1 MKSKIWKVMAIV
13 FAVALIA
20 PAFSAVESVKVGGD
34 ITIKGIFREGIVGFD
49 TDNPAQDF
57 IYSGVRVYV
66 TADLTD
72 NIQAMVRLI
81 NERDFGN
88 DYLREVEGSLLLDLG
103 YIKVT
108 DILTPGLTL
117 TVGRQEIQF
126 GNGLVVGSRYR
137 ALDYV
142 GADLGTV
149 AIDLGQQ
156 KAFDAIRA
164 DYEFPTV
171 PVNLT
176 VFKAKIAEV
185 YGMGGIAT
193 TLANGYISFIN
204 SYLSSYGI
212 TIPSITGLNDI
223 DLYGLS
229 LAYKGDM
236 FTVEPYF
243 VDAKMAHE
251 DLNLMTGGVRGTI
264 NPMEAFAID
273 LEFAKQFGSADY
285 IVGTDSDFKGWAGI
299 LGLTYKFDANMQPV
313 VNFGYC
319 YFSGW
324 DGTGADIDAWV
335 PVFPSNIASRVG
347 SLAYLTLFSG
357 GEGWEFGLL
366 PTGLQVFN
374 LGIGIQPTEKIGVGL
389 NWYYLKAD
397 ETAAGIDDSLG
408 NEIDLSI
415 SYAYTEDL
423 SFGLDIGYLMAGDNI
438 DDTYGLLGLSADN
451 PWQVIGTMKVAF

>member
-1 MKSKIWKVMAIV
+1 MKSKIWKVMAVI

-34 ITIKGIFREGIVGFD
+34 ITIKGVFRDGAGF
-49 TDNPAQDF
+49 TPALPSYFNTSAPAQDF

-72 NIQAMVRLI
+72 NIQTMVRLI
-81 NERDFGN
+81 NERDFGD
-88 DYLREVEGSLLLDLG
+88 DYLREVEGSLILDLG
-103 YIKVT
+103 YIKVA

-142 GADLGTV
+142 GADLGTA
-149 AIDLGQQ
+149 AIDIGQQ

-185 YGMGGIAT
+185 YGMGPQVTA
-193 TLANGYISFIN
+193 FIN
-204 SYLSSYGI
+204 GNFGTAI
-212 TIPSITGLNDI
+212 TNLNDF
-223 DLYGLS
+223 DLYGLC
-229 LAYKGDM
+229 LTYTGDM

-243 VDAKMAHE
+243 VDARMAHE
-251 DLNLMTGGVRGTI
+251 EMNLMTGGVRGTI
-264 NPMEAFAID
+264 NPMEALSID
-273 LEFAKQFGSADY
+273 LEFAKQFGDADY
-285 IVGTDSDFKGWAGI
+285 FKQNFPFGAGAGTTGDFKGWAGT

-319 YFSGW
+319 FFNGMKQT
-324 DGTGADIDAWV
+324 DQDIKAWV

-347 SLAYLTLFSG
+347 SLAYATLFPG
-357 GEGWEFGLL
+357 GEGWATTGAS
-366 PTGLQVFN
+366 GLQVFN

-389 NWYYLKAD
+389 NWYHLKAD
-397 ETAAGIDDSLG
+397 ETAAGVDDSLG
-408 NEIDLSI
+408 NEIDLSV

-423 SFGLDIGYLMAGDNI
+423 SFGLDVGYLMAGDNV
-438 DDTYGLLGLSADN
+438 DDFLAPNSADN

>member
-1 MKSKIWKVMAIV
+1 MRSKIWKLLAVV

-34 ITIKGIFREGIVGFD
+34 ITIKGVFRDGVIGFD

-88 DYLREVEGSLLLDLG
+88 DYLREVEGSLILDLG

-126 GNGLVVGSRYR
+126 GKGLVVGSRYR
-137 ALDYV
+137 AADYV
-142 GADLGTV
+142 GADIGTA

-164 DYEFPTV
+164 DYEFSAV
-171 PVNLT
+171 PLNLT

-185 YGMGGIAT
+185 YGMGASV
-193 TLANGYISFIN
+193 AAFIN
-204 SYLSSYGI
+204 GTGFATL
-212 TIPSITGLNDI
+212 TGLNDF
-223 DLYGLS
+223 DLYGLN
-229 LAYKGDM
+229 LTYKGDM

-251 DLNLMTGGVRGTI
+251 DFNLMTAGVRGVIT
-264 NPMEAFAID
+264 PMEALAVD
-273 LEFAKQFGSADY
+273 VEFAKQFGSADY
-285 IVGTDSDFKGWAGI
+285 LKQNLKQNFGIGAGTTGDFKGWAGT
-299 LGLTYKFDANMQPV
+299 LGLTYKFDTNMQPA

-319 YFSGW
+319 FFNGMKST
-324 DGTGADIDAWV
+324 DQDVKAWV

-347 SLAYLTLFSG
+347 SLAYLTLFPG
-357 GEGWEFGLL
+357 GEGWATTEAS
-366 PTGLQVFN
+366 GLQVFN
-374 LGIGIQPTEKIGVGL
+374 LGIGIQPTEKIGLGL
-389 NWYYLKAD
+389 QWFYLKAD
-397 ETAAGIDDSLG
+397 EVAAGVDDKLG

-415 SYAYTEDL
+415 SYQYTEDL
-423 SFGLDIGYLMAGDNI
+423 SFGLDVGYLMAGDNI
-438 DDTYGLLGLSADN
+438 DDYLEKSADN

>member
-1 MKSKIWKVMAIV
+1 MKSKIWRVMAVI

-34 ITIKGIFREGIVGFD
+34 ITIKGVFRDGIILFD

-72 NIQAMVRLI
+72 NVQAMVRLI

-88 DYLREVEGSLLLDLG
+88 DYLREVEGSLILDLG

-126 GNGLVVGSRYR
+126 GKGLVVGSRYR

-142 GADLGTV
+142 GADIGTA

-164 DYEFPTV
+164 DYEFATV

-176 VFKAKIAEV
+176 VFKAKIVET
-185 YGMGGIAT
+185 YGLG
-193 TLANGYISFIN
+193 TLINGVLGN
-204 SYLSSYGI
+204 PL
-212 TIPSITGLNDI
+212 PGLNDI
-223 DLYGLS
+223 DLYGLC

-264 NPMEAFAID
+264 NPMEALAID
-273 LEFAKQFGSADY
+273 LEFAKQFGDAAY
-285 IVGTDSDFKGWAGI
+285 IFPGADFKGWAGT

-324 DGTGADIDAWV
+324 DGTGTDIDAWV
-335 PVFPSNIASRVG
+335 PVFPSNVASRVG
-347 SLAYLTLFSG
+347 TTGAS
-357 GEGWEFGLL
+357 
-366 PTGLQVFN
+366 GLQVFN

-389 NWYYLKAD
+389 NWYNLKAD
-397 ETAAGIDDSLG
+397 ETAGADDSLG
-408 NEIDLSI
+408 NEIDLSV
-415 SYAYTEDL
+415 SCAYTEDL
-423 SFGLDIGYLMAGDNI
+423 SFGLDVGYLMAGDNI
-438 DDTYGLLGLSADN
+438 DDSLGIDADN

>member
-1 MKSKIWKVMAIV
+1 MKSKIWKVIAVV
-13 FAVALIA
+13 FAVALIG

-34 ITIKGIFREGIVGFD
+34 ITIKGIFRDGIILFD

-88 DYLREVEGSLLLDLG
+88 DYLREVEGSLILDLG

-126 GNGLVVGSRYR
+126 GKGLVVGSRYR

-142 GADLGTV
+142 GADIGTA

-176 VFKAKIAEV
+176 VFKAKVLDV
-185 YGMGGIAT
+185 YGMGAT
-193 TLANGYISFIN
+193 ATAFIN
-204 SYLSSYGI
+204 GVLG
-212 TIPSITGLNDI
+212 TSITNLNDF
-223 DLYGLS
+223 DLYGLC
-229 LAYKGDM
+229 LAYEGDM

-243 VDAKMAHE
+243 VDAKMAHQ

-285 IVGTDSDFKGWAGI
+285 FIQNVMGGTGTGDFKGWAGT

-335 PVFPSNIASRVG
+335 PVFPSNVASRVG
-347 SLAYLTLFSG
+347 SLAYLTLFPG
-357 GEGWEFGLL
+357 GEGWATTGAS
-366 PTGLQVFN
+366 GLQVFN

-389 NWYYLKAD
+389 NWYNLKAD
-397 ETAAGIDDSLG
+397 EVAAGVDDSLG

-423 SFGLDIGYLMAGDNI
+423 SFGLDIGYLMVGDNV
-438 DDTYGLLGLSADN
+438 DDFLGVDVDN